1 MGNRKKTE
9 VEPFEERRRLDPLI
23 DTASLVFSVKIA

>member
-1 MGNRKKTE
+1 MENRKKTE
-9 VEPFEERRRLDPLI
+9 VEPFEERRRLGPRI